1 MLFIVHRVVLRCNRL
16 LFDLA
21 DILAASICAII
32 NSSIRQGIVPSQW
45 KIAKVVPIPKII
57 HPIAIE
63 SDLRPISV
71 TSGRSKVAE
80 SFICSFFHSRFN
92 SFIDINQ
99 FGCTNSRST
108 VHALIKLSDILF
120 SSSDNSAN
128 TIRVLFIDFSKAFD
142 VLDHNVLLQK
152 FMDYDFPPHIIAWSM
167 SFLHERSQYVRIR
180 NRNSCCRA
188 LHAGTPQGTL
198 SGPNDFK
205 LLINDLSFDI
215 DYAKYVDD
223 TTIVSFS
230 EDPNDRSLQSVAD
243 HLIDWC
249 GLNGM
254 AINTKKTKEMLIYF
268 GKKFNKESFF
278 SF

>member
-1 MLFIVHRVVLRCNRL
+1 
-16 LFDLA
+16 
-21 DILAASICAII
+21 
-32 NSSIRQGIVPSQW
+32 
-45 KIAKVVPIPKII
+45 
-57 HPIAIE
+57 
-63 SDLRPISV
+63 
-71 TSGRSKVAE
+71 
-80 SFICSFFHSRFN
+80 
-92 SFIDINQ
+92 
-99 FGCTNSRST
+99 
-108 VHALIKLSDILF
+108 
-120 SSSDNSAN
+120 
-128 TIRVLFIDFSKAFD
+128 

-152 FMDYDFPPHIIAWSM
+152 FLDYDFPPHIIAWSM

-230 EDPNDRSLQSVAD
+230 EDPNDRSLQSAAD

-249 GLNGM
+249 SLNGM
-254 AINTKKTKEMLIYF
+254 TINTKKTKEMLIYF
-268 GKKFNKESFF
+268 GKKFNKESFSPLEINEEFIERVNSFKLLGVIF
-278 SF
+278 SSDLSWGQHPSHPLHIQL